1 MNRSVSTCKLSSLI
15 SMCFVTVLVGKELVS
30 IKTDLSL
37 VIIFLYSHDLY
48 VLSSGDIARRN

>member
-15 SMCFVTVLVGKELVS
+15 SVFVTVLVGKELVS